1 MPTRPFIHLVKTPL
15 HFYFYEVNKNVL
27 VRIEEK
33 LYDYL
38 KHVLSDSQVG
48 RQMDPEMEEKM
59 DQLKKQGYLSTDR
72 PSKIE
77 HPYLKSLSYHLSHN
91 IAQMTLQLT
100 QNCNFRC
107 AYCVYGGSDLGT
119 QRGHSSKRMD
129 LETAYACICLLYTS
143 RCV

>member
-48 RQMDPEMEEKM
+48 RQMDPEME
-59 DQLKKQGYLSTDR
+59 
-72 PSKIE
+72 
-77 HPYLKSLSYHLSHN
+77 
-91 IAQMTLQLT
+91 
-100 QNCNFRC
+100 
-107 AYCVYGGSDLGT
+107 
-119 QRGHSSKRMD
+119 
-129 LETAYACICLLYTS
+129 
-143 RCV
+143 